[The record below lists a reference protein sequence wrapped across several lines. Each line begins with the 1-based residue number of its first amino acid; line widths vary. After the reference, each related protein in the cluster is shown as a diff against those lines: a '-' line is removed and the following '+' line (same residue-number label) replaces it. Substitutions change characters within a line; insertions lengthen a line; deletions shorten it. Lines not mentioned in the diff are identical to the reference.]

1 MPSNESSRMVQCCD
15 DMRWHIAP
23 QGMAIQDYAAQTA
36 AANVARVS
44 QVFVHDDGAQRG
56 ALAAAMTAAG
66 SGELHPG
73 LLALPPGPPQNPK
86 PYSPHPCSCCAA
98 NYSAA
103 RSAVLPPAS
112 HVWCKLNIDR
122 WLRDLVL
129 TTDSSF

>member
-1 MPSNESSRMVQCCD
+1 
-15 DMRWHIAP
+15 MRWHVSP

-73 LLALPPGPPQNPK
+73 LLALPPGLPQNPK
-86 PYSPHPCSCCAA
+86 PYSLHPCSCCAA
-98 NYSAA
+98 IA
-103 RSAVLPPAS
+103 LPPGPPACRLHPIPGAS
-112 HVWCKLNIDR
+112 SILTDGCGIWC
-122 WLRDLVL
+122 
-129 TTDSSF
+129 

>member
-1 MPSNESSRMVQCCD
+1 MLVNARCPQDSRLYPSL
-15 DMRWHIAP
+15 

-73 LLALPPGPPQNPK
+73 LLALPPGPPTYCWHCIAAVK
-86 PYSPHPCSCCAA
+86 CAL
-98 NYSAA
+98 
-103 RSAVLPPAS
+103 LP
-112 HVWCKLNIDR
+112 D
-122 WLRDLVL
+122 
-129 TTDSSF
+129 